1 METREDVSFI
11 LKSTAI
17 VRGYIGNWEIKN
29 NKLFLISLLG
39 FIENQEQVDL
49 NFLFPDKNEVFAD
62 WFTGD
67 IRIPQGKML
76 KKVNLGYESI
86 FEKNRILRFKEGVFT
101 NETVENQV
109 DKDKLK
115 YVNRYLSSKKVNT
128 VLLINEIYGLI
139 MGLI

>member
-1 METREDVSFI
+1 MTTQAGDILLYNGEKTTIASEPLKPYLETREDVSFI

-29 NKLFLISLLG
+29 HKLFLVSLLG
-39 FIENQEQVDL
+39 FTKNKKQVDL
-49 NFLFPDKNEVFAD
+49 SYLFPNKNEVFAD

-86 FEKNRILRFKEGVFT
+86 FEKNRILRFKEGVFV
-101 NETVENQV
+101 NETVEN
-109 DKDKLK
+109 
-115 YVNRYLSSKKVNT
+115 
-128 VLLINEIYGLI
+128 
-139 MGLI
+139 

>member
-1 METREDVSFI
+1 MTTQAGDILLYNGKKTTIASEPLKPYLETREDVSFI

-109 DKDKLK
+109 DKD
-115 YVNRYLSSKKVNT
+115 
-128 VLLINEIYGLI
+128 
-139 MGLI
+139 

>member
-1 METREDVSFI
+1 MTTQAGDILLYNGEKTTIASEPLKQYLETRVDVSFI

-29 NKLFLISLLG
+29 HKLFLVSLLG
-39 FIENQEQVDL
+39 FIENKKQVDL
-49 NFLFPDKNEVFAD
+49 NYLFPNKNEVFAD

-86 FEKNRILRFKEGVFT
+86 FEKNLILRFKEGVFV
-101 NETVENQV
+101 NETVENQ
-109 DKDKLK
+109 
-115 YVNRYLSSKKVNT
+115 NS
-128 VLLINEIYGLI
+128 E
-139 MGLI
+139 

>member
-1 METREDVSFI
+1 MTTQAGDILLYNGEKTTIASEPLIPYLETREDVSFI

-29 NKLFLISLLG
+29 HKLFLVSLLG
-39 FIENQEQVDL
+39 FIENKKQVDL
-49 NFLFPDKNEVFAD
+49 NYLFPNKNEVFAD

-86 FEKNRILRFKEGVFT
+86 FEKTDTSF
-101 NETVENQV
+101 
-109 DKDKLK
+109 
-115 YVNRYLSSKKVNT
+115 
-128 VLLINEIYGLI
+128 
-139 MGLI
+139 

>member
-1 METREDVSFI
+1 MTTQAGDILLYNGEKTTIASEPLKQYLETREDVSFI

-29 NKLFLISLLG
+29 HKLFLVSLLG
-39 FIENQEQVDL
+39 FIENKKQVDL
-49 NFLFPDKNEVFAD
+49 NYLFPNKNEVFAD

-86 FEKNRILRFKEGVFT
+86 FEKNRILRFKEGVFV
-101 NETVENQV
+101 NETVENQ
-109 DKDKLK
+109 
-115 YVNRYLSSKKVNT
+115 NS
-128 VLLINEIYGLI
+128 E
-139 MGLI
+139 

>member
-1 METREDVSFI
+1 MTTQAGDILLYNGEKTTIACEPLKPYLETREDVSFI

-29 NKLFLISLLG
+29 HKLFLVSLLG
-39 FIENQEQVDL
+39 FTKNKQQVDL
-49 NFLFPDKNEVFAD
+49 SYLFPNKNEVFAD

-86 FEKNRILRFKEGVFT
+86 FEKNRILRFKEGVFI
-101 NETVENQV
+101 NETVENQ
-109 DKDKLK
+109 
-115 YVNRYLSSKKVNT
+115 NSK
-128 VLLINEIYGLI
+128 
-139 MGLI
+139 

>member
-1 METREDVSFI
+1 MTTQAGDILLYNGKKTTIASEPLKPYLETREDVSFI

-17 VRGYIGNWEIKN
+17 LRGYIGNWKIKN

-109 DKDKLK
+109 DKD
-115 YVNRYLSSKKVNT
+115 
-128 VLLINEIYGLI
+128 
-139 MGLI
+139 

>member
-1 METREDVSFI
+1 LETREDVSFI

-109 DKDKLK
+109 DKD
-115 YVNRYLSSKKVNT
+115 
-128 VLLINEIYGLI
+128 
-139 MGLI
+139 

>member
-1 METREDVSFI
+1 MTTQAGDILLYNGKKTTIASEPLKPYLETREDVSFI

-29 NKLFLISLLG
+29 HKLFLVSLLG
-39 FIENQEQVDL
+39 FTKNKKQVDL
-49 NFLFPDKNEVFAD
+49 SYLFPNKNEVFAD

-86 FEKNRILRFKEGVFT
+86 FEKNRILRFKEGVFI
-101 NETVENQV
+101 NETVENQ
-109 DKDKLK
+109 
-115 YVNRYLSSKKVNT
+115 NSK
-128 VLLINEIYGLI
+128 
-139 MGLI
+139 

>member
-1 METREDVSFI
+1 MTTQAGDILLYNGKKTTIASEPLKPYLETREDVSFI

-49 NFLFPDKNEVFAD
+49 NFLFPDKNEVFAV

-109 DKDKLK
+109 DKD
-115 YVNRYLSSKKVNT
+115 
-128 VLLINEIYGLI
+128 
-139 MGLI
+139 